1 MQNLVTLAFLLF
13 GCACS
18 NAALE
23 PGSAG
28 YHVLFIGNSLTYFN
42 DLPGTVAQLAAMGDD
57 TIYAESVA
65 QPGFAVIDHAT
76 GKSNAVDMIRR
87 GGWDYV
93 VLQQGPTTSQLGRD
107 TLILAAR
114 QLEPDIRAAGA
125 RSALLMVWPPSGN
138 PEAFDQVRASYQQ
151 AADAVGGL
159 FLPAGEAWR
168 AAWTANADLPLYGPD
183 GFHPSELGTYL
194 TALVVYEGLTGHD
207 AGSLPDRGFA
217 GGHPLSTDAPTVR
230 LLQRVAHE
238 TVTRLTNR

>member
-1 MQNLVTLAFLLF
+1 
-13 GCACS
+13 
-18 NAALE
+18 
-23 PGSAG
+23 
-28 YHVLFIGNSLTYFN
+28 
-42 DLPGTVAQLAAMGDD
+42 
-57 TIYAESVA
+57 
-65 QPGFAVIDHAT
+65 
-76 GKSNAVDMIRR
+76 MIRR

-93 VLQQGPTTSQLGRD
+93 VLQQGPTTSQVGRD

-114 QLEPDIRAAGA
+114 QLDTDIRAAGA

-151 AADAVGGL
+151 AADAVDGL

-168 AAWTANADLPLYGPD
+168 AAWAANADLPLYGPD

-194 TALVVYEGLTGHD
+194 TALVVYEGITGHD
-207 AGSLPDRGFA
+207 AGSLSDRGFA

-238 TVTRLTNR
+238 TVTRLTKR